1 MFTNYTNCLPAWSV
15 GPNCYEKVYGV
26 VAKFGKSAAVIGGK
40 TALSKAYGPLQEAL
54 AGTDFKLSEPVW
66 YGGNST
72 YENAAMLESQ
82 PAVQEADVIFAVG
95 GGRAVDTC
103 KAVAEHLGKPL
114 FTFPTTAARAPS
126 STITSC
132 SISARG
138 ALLLM
143 TRPPFRCGPTTPPV
157 AWCRQH

>member
-15 GPNCYEKVYGV
+15 GPDCYEKVYGV
-26 VAKFGKSAAVIGGK
+26 VSKFGKSAAVIGGK

-54 AGTDFKLSEPVW
+54 AGTGFKLSEPVW

-72 YENAAMLESQ
+72 YENVAMLESQ

-103 KAVAEHLGKPL
+103 KAVAEHLDKPL
-114 FTFPTTAARAPS
+114 FTFPTIASNCAACTAIGVFYNADDTFKDYFYPS
-126 STITSC
+126 RWSTPS
-132 SISARG
+132 
-138 ALLLM
+138 
-143 TRPPFRCGPTTPPV
+143 
-157 AWCRQH
+157 

>member
-82 PAVQEADVIFAVG
+82 PAVQLSLI
-95 GGRAVDTC
+95 
-103 KAVAEHLGKPL
+103 H
-114 FTFPTTAARAPS
+114 
-126 STITSC
+126 I
-132 SISARG
+132 
-138 ALLLM
+138 
-143 TRPPFRCGPTTPPV
+143 
-157 AWCRQH
+157 

>member
-95 GGRAVDTC
+95 GG
-103 KAVAEHLGKPL
+103 GPWI
-114 FTFPTTAARAPS
+114 PARRWPSIWASPS
-126 STITSC
+126 SRSPPSPPTVPPHLHRRVLQ
-132 SISARG
+132 RG
-138 ALLLM
+138 RHLQGLLLSLPLPGAHLPEHQDH
-143 TRPPFRCGPTTPPV
+143 R
-157 AWCRQH
+157 

>member
-66 YGGNST
+66 YRRQLLRMKT
-72 YENAAMLESQ
+72 LRCW
-82 PAVQEADVIFAVG
+82 
-95 GGRAVDTC
+95 RAS
-103 KAVAEHLGKPL
+103 
-114 FTFPTTAARAPS
+114 R
-126 STITSC
+126 
-132 SISARG
+132 
-138 ALLLM
+138 
-143 TRPPFRCGPTTPPV
+143 RCRRRT
-157 AWCRQH
+157 